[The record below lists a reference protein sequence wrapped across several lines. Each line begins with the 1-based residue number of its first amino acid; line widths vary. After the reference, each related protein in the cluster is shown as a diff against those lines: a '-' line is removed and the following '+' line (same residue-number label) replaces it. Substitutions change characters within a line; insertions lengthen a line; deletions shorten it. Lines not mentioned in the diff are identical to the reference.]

1 MVFKTIK
8 HSKKELQTL
17 TIEDLVEVAREEH
30 HLLLLLVSFL
40 VFSSTFRLVQILW
53 SDPCKT
59 ILWCWK
65 SKQSRN
71 STHTCLC
78 AWPDFTVSFFPS
90 EEAAHARGDETKLK
104 HSCELHLRHAI
115 FPLTSEKITWQN
127 CVVRTDASSTLA
139 FNRLRKLIRISC

>member
-1 MVFKTIK
+1 MVVKTIK

-65 SKQSRN
+65 ANNQEIPHTLAFVPDRILPSLFFRRRRPRTQGAMKQ
-71 STHTCLC
+71 
-78 AWPDFTVSFFPS
+78 
-90 EEAAHARGDETKLK
+90 K